1 MIGQQIIQLHQVDST
16 NNYAAKL
23 IGEGKIKHGT
33 VILAENQTAGK
44 GQRGKTWSTN
54 GGKQFTASYYL
65 ETVFL
70 SVELLPYFNMSV
82 SLSVAKAVE
91 SLSKESVY
99 IKWPN
104 DIFVLDKKLGG
115 ILIETNWKQNQITSA
130 IVGIGVN
137 LTPVPS
143 VAHAISI
150 AEIGPRVPELLDF
163 LHLLSEQLEQHFSL
177 LKMHAFEQIK
187 QDYMA
192 HLWQK
197 GALLQL
203 VNLNTNEEFEG
214 RIVGVDGTGSILI
227 ESNDIITAYHN
238 HELSFE
244 KNYSKIA
251 L

>member
-44 GQRGKTWSTN
+44 GQRGKTWSASV
-54 GGKQFTASYYL
+54 GKQFTASYYL

-70 SVELLPYFNMSV
+70 SVEVLPYFNMSV
-82 SLSVAKAVE
+82 SLAVVKAIE
-91 SLSKESVY
+91 TLTNERIH

-143 VAHAISI
+143 VSHAISV
-150 AEIGPRVPELLDF
+150 AEIGTRVPELLEF
-163 LHLLSEQLEQHFSL
+163 LQLLSGQLEHHFQL
-177 LKMHAFEQIK
+177 LKTHAFEQIK
-187 QDYMA
+187 QDYLLR
-192 HLWQK
+192 LWQK
-197 GALLQL
+197 GELLHL
-203 VNLNTNEEFEG
+203 VNLNTQEAFEG

-244 KNYSKIA
+244 KNYSNTPI
-251 L
+251 